1 MLDGYNDG
9 SAASDSFDRLGS
21 KEKTKCGSLVL
32 AAIDYYMHLEGFERN
47 GSLYK
52 KILLKR
58 HLVTGHKAVSWAG

>member
-32 AAIDYYMHLEGFERN
+32 AAIDYYMHLEGFD
-47 GSLYK
+47 
-52 KILLKR
+52 KR
-58 HLVTGHKAVSWAG
+58 QSIQENTFEASFSNRS